1 MKRFAPVM
9 AAVVVM
15 MLSGLAVAGPSDSPM
30 VGKWMATSYQG
41 EELPEGAF
49 WVENRD
55 DGTGTLHEGG
65 EEYPYT
71 WTHDQEAGT
80 CTVTADGEEMVYTV
94 VIEGDELT
102 FTSVDDPDDVMVLKR
117 MED

>member
-1 MKRFAPVM
+1 MKRTLPVLT
-9 AAVVVM
+9 
-15 MLSGLAVAGPSDSPM
+15 MLLLVALAGVAVAGQSASPM
-30 VGKWMATSYQG
+30 VGKWMAVSYMG

-49 WVENRD
+49 WVENLG

-65 EEYPYT
+65 EAYPYT
-71 WTHDQEAGT
+71 WVHDEDAGT
-80 CTVTADGEEMVYTV
+80 CTVTADGEDMVYHV

-102 FTSVDDPDDVMVLKR
+102 FTSVDNADDVMVMKR